1 MKGIDIVIEKQRLMF
16 AAYLWTGNNCSW
28 YGRCQTN
35 YRNDK
40 AVPEVLNAGTN
51 NYTEVLFDDTKDAI
65 SFFDVLPD
73 RTEDLAI
80 IDIYFAVKLSK
91 LFPSVTERASEWVL
105 ADVIKRLH
113 QGGLFIPDKTK
124 SITDGYEAWKQW
136 SMVKKEDNMQP
147 FYLFKVKTN
156 VQYVL
161 TC

>member
-1 MKGIDIVIEKQRLMF
+1 MKGIDIIIEKQRLMF

-28 YGRCQTN
+28 YGRCQIN

-51 NYTEVLFDDTKDAI
+51 NYTEVLFDDTRDAI

-73 RTEDLAI
+73 RTEDLATV
-80 IDIYFAVKLSK
+80 DIYFAVKLSK
-91 LFPSVTERASEWVL
+91 LFPSITERATEWVL
-105 ADVIKRLH
+105 LDVIKRLH

-147 FYLFKVKTN
+147 FYLFKIKTN